1 MRRIGRRTLLIAGA
15 ALLGAWRVPLAQRPQ
30 RIPRIGFMSSA
41 SSRRRSEAFL
51 IGLRELGYSDMQN
64 VRVEMRS
71 ADGQPD
77 RIAALVDE
85 LVRREVDV
93 LVVGSTI
100 GARAAKAATT
110 TIPVVFAGSSDPV
123 AGGLVANLAR
133 PGGNV
138 TGVSLGY
145 GGGVPGKWIELL
157 RELVA
162 DATRIAVLWTATN
175 PAAAQFVDEVEA
187 TARKLTVAIERHHAA
202 APADLDGALRRIAGS
217 RAQGLVVMPSPFWVA
232 QRDALVAFAAKQRL
246 PAMYF
251 DEEFVEAGGLVSYG
265 PSIAEAYRLAASYV
279 DRILKGAK
287 PGDLPV
293 EQLNKYELVVHRGTA
308 KALGLV
314 VPQSI
319 ALRARMID

>member
-1 MRRIGRRTLLIAGA
+1 MICRRTFLIAGA
-15 ALLGAWRVPLAQRPQ
+15 SLVVATPKASAQRPK
-30 RIPRIGFMSSA
+30 RVPRVGFMLSA
-41 SSRRRSEAFL
+41 TSQRRSEAFL
-51 IGLRELGYSDMQN
+51 RGLKELGYVDGQN

-71 ADGQPD
+71 ADGQRD
-77 RIAALVDE
+77 RLAALAAE
-85 LVRREVDV
+85 LVRSDIDV
-93 LVVGSTI
+93 LVAGSTI

-123 AGGLVANLAR
+123 AGGLVGNLAR

-138 TGVSLGY
+138 TGVSLAY
-145 GGGVPGKWIELL
+145 GGGVAGKWVELL
-157 RELVA
+157 KEFVPRL
-162 DATRIAVLWTATN
+162 DRLAVLWTSAN
-175 PAAAQFVDEVEA
+175 PAAVKYVEEAEA
-187 TARKLTVAIERHHAA
+187 TARKLNVTAARHHAA
-202 APADLDGALRRIAGS
+202 VSGDLDGALRQVTAGG
-217 RAQGLVVMPSPFWVA
+217 AQGLVLMPGPFWVA

-308 KALGLV
+308 GSLGLAI
-314 VPQSI
+314 PRSI
-319 ALRARMID
+319 AARSPRMVD